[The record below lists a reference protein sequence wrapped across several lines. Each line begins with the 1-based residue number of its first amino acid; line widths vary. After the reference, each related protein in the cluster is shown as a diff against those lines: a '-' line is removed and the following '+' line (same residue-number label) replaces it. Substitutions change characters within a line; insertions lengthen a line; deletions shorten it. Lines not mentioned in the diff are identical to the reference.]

1 MIMNNSKDKLA
12 QAQRLVALR
21 HSKGLTA
28 AQLAQAMTEAGAKVS
43 RGAISN
49 WERGTNGIVS
59 SKLPTLARI
68 LGCSE
73 GYLLRGDINTDTSAN
88 VDNTTPNSKGSHAIQ
103 EDNKQ
108 AIMKKT
114 DDNTDKSQEAHKKD
128 ISQNVT
134 LAVPTETH
142 PTKQQ
147 DESQATQVTADSHI
161 NSPNKA
167 KDGKTMSELKKSDK
181 LQNVCYDIRGP
192 LLKAANKMEAEGQ
205 RILKLNVGNPAPFG
219 FDAPH
224 EILRDVAMNLP
235 DAIGYSDS
243 QGVFSA
249 RKAVLQYY
257 QAKGLL
263 SAVDVRDVYLGNGVS
278 ELIVMTMQALM
289 SDGDEVLI
297 PMPDYP
303 LWTAAANLAGGT
315 AVHYRCN
322 EEDNWHP
329 DIEDIKSKITSKTK
343 GIVIINPNN
352 PTGALYTDEL
362 LEQII
367 EVAIQHDLVI
377 MADEIYDRV
386 LYDDMTHT
394 PMSTLTDQVLILS
407 YSGLSKS
414 HRIAGFRAGWMM
426 VSGKKQHATDFIE
439 GLDMLA
445 SMRLCSN
452 VPGQYA
458 IQTAMG
464 GYQSMKELTSTKG
477 RLFKQRELTI
487 SRLNAIPGISCTMPQ
502 GAFYCFPKMDPA
514 IYPVEND
521 MEFMMDL
528 LVAEKVLMV
537 QGTGFNWDAPDHF
550 RVVFLPN
557 LDELENAMDR
567 LDRFFA
573 KKRKQYGTDK
583 IKDAQVKDTQASK
596 PETLEA

>member
-1 MIMNNSKDKLA
+1 MNDNQDKLA
-12 QAQRLVALR
+12 QAERLVTLR
-21 HSKGLTA
+21 RDKGLTA

-68 LGCSE
+68 LGCTE
-73 GYLLRGDINTDTSAN
+73 GYLLRGDIINTELSLTTDSDTEAQSTHSLKSN
-88 VDNTTPNSKGSHAIQ
+88 NDTPVTSLNLTTQP
-103 EDNKQ
+103 
-108 AIMKKT
+108 
-114 DDNTDKSQEAHKKD
+114 DKSAM
-128 ISQNVT
+128 
-134 LAVPTETH
+134 
-142 PTKQQ
+142 
-147 DESQATQVTADSHI
+147 
-161 NSPNKA
+161 
-167 KDGKTMSELKKSDK
+167 DGKTMSTLRKSDK

-192 LLKAANKMEAEGQ
+192 LLKTANKMEAEGH

-224 EILRDVAMNLP
+224 EILRDVALNLSE
-235 DAIGYSDS
+235 ATGYSDS
-243 QGVFSA
+243 QGIFAA

-257 QAKGLL
+257 QSKGLL

-289 SDGDEVLI
+289 NDGDEVLI

-352 PTGALYTDEL
+352 PTGALYTNEL

-367 EVAIQHDLVI
+367 EVAIEHDLII

-386 LYDDMTHT
+386 LYDGAVHT
-394 PMSTLTDQVLILS
+394 PMSTLTDQVLVLS
-407 YSGLSKS
+407 YNGLSKS

-426 VSGKKQHATDFIE
+426 ISGKKQHATDFIE

-452 VPGQYA
+452 VQGQYA

-464 GYQSMKELTSTKG
+464 GYQSMKELTSEKG
-477 RLFKQRELTI
+477 RLFKQRELAI
-487 SRLNAIPGISCTMPQ
+487 RRLNAIPGISCTMPQ

-514 IYPVEND
+514 IYPIEDD
-521 MEFMMDL
+521 MQFMMEL
-528 LVAEKVLMV
+528 LIEENVLMV

-550 RVVFLPN
+550 RMVYLPN
-557 LDELENAMDR
+557 MYELEDAMDR

-573 KKRKQYGTDK
+573 KKRKQYGTEQAIDNK
-583 IKDAQVKDTQASK
+583 ADTAPSNSEVLDA
-596 PETLEA
+596 

>member
-1 MIMNNSKDKLA
+1 MNNDKDKSA
-12 QAQRLVALR
+12 QAERLVQLR
-21 HSKGLTA
+21 RDKGLTA
-28 AQLAQAMTEAGAKVS
+28 EQLAQAMTKAGAKVS

-59 SKLPTLARI
+59 SKLPTLARL

-73 GYLLRGDINTDTSAN
+73 GYLLRGDI
-88 VDNTTPNSKGSHAIQ
+88 
-103 EDNKQ
+103 
-108 AIMKKT
+108 KT
-114 DDNTDKSQEAHKKD
+114 DNDAPIDSDADLTLSNAHEPLMTAPSTSSTAVTPDNQ
-128 ISQNVT
+128 
-134 LAVPTETH
+134 
-142 PTKQQ
+142 
-147 DESQATQVTADSHI
+147 I
-161 NSPNKA
+161 NSQPKTA
-167 KDGKTMSELKKSDK
+167 MDGKPMTLIKKSTK

-192 LLKAANKMEAEGQ
+192 LLKTANKMEAEGQ

-235 DAIGYSDS
+235 EAIGYSDS
-243 QGVFSA
+243 QGIFSA

-257 QAKGLL
+257 QSKGLL

-289 SDGDEVLI
+289 NDGDEVLI

-343 GIVIINPNN
+343 GIVVINPNN

-362 LEQII
+362 LKQII
-367 EVAIQHDLVI
+367 QVAIEHDLII

-386 LYDDMTHT
+386 LYDNAVHT
-394 PMSTLTDQVLILS
+394 PMSTMTDEVLVLS
-407 YSGLSKS
+407 YNGLSKS
-414 HRIAGFRAGWMM
+414 HRIAGFRAGWMLI
-426 VSGKKQHATDFIE
+426 SGKKQCAADFIE

-464 GYQSMKELTSTKG
+464 GYQSMKALTANTG
-477 RLFKQRELTI
+477 RLFKQREMAIT
-487 SRLNAIPGISCTMPQ
+487 RLNAIKGISCTMPQ

-514 IYPVEND
+514 VYPIKDD

-528 LVAEKVLMV
+528 LLDQNVLMV

-557 LDELENAMDR
+557 LHDLEDAMDR

-573 KKRKQYGTDK
+573 KKRIQFGTD
-583 IKDAQVKDTQASK
+583 
-596 PETLEA
+596 

>member
-1 MIMNNSKDKLA
+1 MNDNQDKLA

-21 HSKGLTA
+21 RKKGLTA

-59 SKLPTLARI
+59 SKLPTLASI

-73 GYLLRGDINTDTSAN
+73 GYLLRGDIQTEISISESNKHSSSKLKQQA
-88 VDNTTPNSKGSHAIQ
+88 TPVMVSQ
-103 EDNKQ
+103 
-108 AIMKKT
+108 
-114 DDNTDKSQEAHKKD
+114 KS
-128 ISQNVT
+128 ISTQNVT
-134 LAVPTETH
+134 LAVPIDNQPRSTSTTDSAKSESDSSAA
-142 PTKQQ
+142 PVKYINLQ
-147 DESQATQVTADSHI
+147 DK
-161 NSPNKA
+161 PA
-167 KDGKTMSELKKSDK
+167 KDSKTMSPLKKSDK

-192 LLKAANKMEAEGQ
+192 LLKAANKMESEGQ

-219 FDAPH
+219 FDAPP

-243 QGVFSA
+243 QGIFSA
-249 RKAVLQYY
+249 RKAVLHYY

-352 PTGALYTDEL
+352 PTGALYTNEL

-367 EVAIQHDLVI
+367 EVAIEHDLVI

-386 LYDDMTHT
+386 LYDDMVHT

-514 IYPVEND
+514 VYPVEDD
-521 MEFMMDL
+521 MQFMMDL
-528 LVAEKVLMV
+528 LIEEKVLMV

-583 IKDAQVKDTQASK
+583 AQNPRAVEVKAEDNKSSKAAK
-596 PETLEA
+596 PETLNA

>member
-1 MIMNNSKDKLA
+1 MADSKEL
-12 QAQRLVALR
+12 QANKGTQAERLVQLR
-21 HSKGLTA
+21 RDKGMTA
-28 AQLAQAMTEAGAKVS
+28 EQLAQAMTAAGAKVS

-73 GYLLRGDINTDTSAN
+73 GYLLRGELQNAANSDIDIDNNIASDAN
-88 VDNTTPNSKGSHAIQ
+88 STQSINAHNKNAASSKQVSNAQ
-103 EDNKQ
+103 PMTNQ
-108 AIMKKT
+108 A
-114 DDNTDKSQEAHKKD
+114 APH
-128 ISQNVT
+128 SQNN
-134 LAVPTETH
+134 P
-142 PTKQQ
+142 
-147 DESQATQVTADSHI
+147 
-161 NSPNKA
+161 
-167 KDGKTMSELKKSDK
+167 MSGHSMNTIKKSDK

-192 LLKAANKMEAEGQ
+192 LLQTANKMEAEGK
-205 RILKLNVGNPAPFG
+205 RILKLNIGNPAPFG
-219 FDAPH
+219 LEAPH

-235 DAIGYSDS
+235 EATGYSDS
-243 QGVFSA
+243 QGIFAA

-257 QAKGLL
+257 QSKGLL

-289 SDGDEVLI
+289 NDGDEVLV

-322 EEDNWHP
+322 EDDNWHP

-343 GIVIINPNN
+343 GIVVINPNN
-352 PTGALYTDEL
+352 PTGALYSDEL
-362 LEQII
+362 LLQII
-367 EVAIQHDLVI
+367 EVAKEHDLII
-377 MADEIYDRV
+377 MADEIYDRI
-386 LYDDMTHT
+386 LYDDMEHT
-394 PMSTLTDQVLILS
+394 PMSTLTDDVLVLS
-407 YSGLSKS
+407 YNGLSKS

-426 VSGKKQHATDFIE
+426 VSGKKHHAADFIE

-452 VPGQYA
+452 VQGQYA

-464 GYQSMKELTSTKG
+464 GYQSMKDLTSKKG
-477 RLFKQRELTI
+477 RLYKQREMAV
-487 SRLNAIPGISCTMPQ
+487 SRLNAIKGISCTMPQ

-514 IYPVEND
+514 VYPIEDD
-521 MEFMMDL
+521 MAFMMDL
-528 LVAEKVLMV
+528 LVEENVLLV

-550 RVVFLPN
+550 RLVFLPN
-557 LDELENAMDR
+557 LHDLEDAMDR

-573 KKRKQYGTDK
+573 KKRKQFGT
-583 IKDAQVKDTQASK
+583 
-596 PETLEA
+596 E